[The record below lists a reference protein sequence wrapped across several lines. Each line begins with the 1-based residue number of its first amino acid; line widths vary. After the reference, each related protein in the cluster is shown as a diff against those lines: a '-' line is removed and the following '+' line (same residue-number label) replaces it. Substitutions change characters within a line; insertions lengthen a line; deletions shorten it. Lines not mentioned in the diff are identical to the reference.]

1 MHRRQTA
8 LGLTGYFFIGTASIL
23 VPTVMPAITN
33 DYVTIGLSLAV
44 IGLLFPSRAV
54 GGILGNL
61 LAGVGSDWLG
71 RSRLV
76 WMSALLVASSLAVTA
91 GLTVWFLFLLGFV
104 LVSVAQASLSTGIN
118 AMIADANPTNR
129 ARALN
134 ALHGVYGL
142 GAALSPL
149 LIGYLLGRG
158 VPWRWALS
166 GTGLLWLVYALV
178 AYRVDRQDGPG
189 REDEPT
195 KKLDWGMLRER
206 VFLGLFLVA
215 FIYNGV
221 AYSLLGWIAL
231 FMQRSAGFSVFL
243 SASTISVFYAA
254 LTAGRFGCATF
265 SERMGYGT
273 TLMVLAAGLAL
284 TYPLV
289 VFGNQPLVVVVG
301 VFFTGLSLSGL
312 FPTALAYG
320 SRRWPQQTGAM
331 TGVLNVA
338 MTLGAMAPPLWTG
351 TIADAWNFQG
361 ALGVNYGLVMLLLVV
376 VLYLGRVEE
385 RV

>member
-1 MHRRQTA
+1 MPQCTLDRGQHYHA
-8 LGLTGYFFIGTASIL
+8 LCQLSSRIKPVTWDRVHCPHERNQRAPASNCAGVDRLLLHYQRLCDDRSFPGGDRATLSQPGRGWHSWQPAGGCGFGLVGT
-23 VPTVMPAITN
+23 
-33 DYVTIGLSLAV
+33 
-44 IGLLFPSRAV
+44 FAV
-54 GGILGNL
+54 GLD
-61 LAGVGSDWLG
+61 V
-71 RSRLV
+71 R
-76 WMSALLVASSLAVTA
+76 TA
-91 GLTVWFLFLLGFV
+91 GSQLPGGDRRADRMVPLPFGFRPG
-104 LVSVAQASLSTGIN
+104 Q
-118 AMIADANPTNR
+118 R
-129 ARALN
+129 
-134 ALHGVYGL
+134 GL

>member
-1 MHRRQTA
+1 MHYVNFLAVLNRSPGTGCTAHMKGINVHRRQTA
-8 LGLTGYFFIGTASIL
+8 LGLTGYFS
-23 VPTVMPAITN
+23 ITN

-118 AMIADANPTNR
+118 AMIADANPTN
-129 ARALN
+129 
-134 ALHGVYGL
+134 L